1 MENQNENV
9 QLLTRIEGDTIYMF
23 TRITKSADETAQLA
37 QMVGKKLHEGTVVC
51 LDGDLGAGKTL
62 FVQNIARMLGV
73 EGEVTSPT
81 FNLMNVYE
89 GICRVYHFDLYR
101 LETAE
106 ELEDIGFYEYTEEPD
121 GIVFIEWSD
130 KFPEELPEDYIAIRF
145 DRTEGAADERQ
156 ITFRAVGEEFEED
169 VKELDAFCKC

>member
-1 MENQNENV
+1 MMNQNAIV
-9 QLLTRIEGDTIYMF
+9 CVLIEGDTFHMF
-23 TRITKSADETAQLA
+23 TRITKSAAETAQLA
-37 QMVGKKLHEGTVVC
+37 QMVGKKIHEGTVVC

-62 FVQNIARMLGV
+62 FVQNVAKILGIE
-73 EGEVTSPT
+73 EGVTSPT

-130 KFPEELPEDYIAIRF
+130 KFPEELPDDYIAIRF
-145 DRTEGAADERQ
+145 ERTNGAASERK
-156 ITFRAVGEEFEED
+156 ITFRAVGEEFEDD
-169 VKELDAFCKC
+169 VKEMDTFCRC

>member
-1 MENQNENV
+1 
-9 QLLTRIEGDTIYMF
+9 MF
-23 TRITKSADETAQLA
+23 TRITKSAAETARLA

-62 FVQNIARMLGV
+62 FVQNIAQMLGV

-89 GICRVYHFDLYR
+89 GICRIYHFDLYR
-101 LETAE
+101 LESAD
-106 ELEDIGFYEYTEEPD
+106 ELDDIGFYEYTEEPD

-130 KFPEELPEDYIAIRF
+130 KFPEALPDDYLSIRIDRLAED
-145 DRTEGAADERQ
+145 AAARC
-156 ITFRAVGEEFEED
+156 ITFRAVGEEYQD
-169 VKELDAFCKC
+169 DLKELDEFCRF